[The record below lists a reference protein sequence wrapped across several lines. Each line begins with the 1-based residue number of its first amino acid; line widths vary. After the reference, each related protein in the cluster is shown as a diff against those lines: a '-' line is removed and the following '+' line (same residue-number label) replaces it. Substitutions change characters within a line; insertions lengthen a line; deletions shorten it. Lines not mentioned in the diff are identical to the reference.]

1 MRANTQGLRWLQTTA
16 YNVLAIG
23 LGITAGLAVVVYA
36 GGQIG
41 VALSSLFL
49 DPITLSGGIQ
59 QIFVRFVLFYTMGLG
74 VGLALKA
81 GLWNIGAQG
90 QLLAGMVMVFV
101 VYTFLAFFP
110 WPLLY
115 VSMILGAALGGL
127 LWIAVPTILRVKF
140 GANEIVVTI
149 LLNVVALNF
158 AFYMLSGPIKST
170 GTALGFPITSELPPR
185 FQIPNMPGGLPITYA
200 VPATIAIGILL
211 YFIVERT
218 SFRVK
223 ANTVGESIETARY
236 AGISIPRIMT
246 ISMLAAGALAGL
258 AGATYMMGYRYEL
271 DIGSFSTNYGLVA
284 IIVALVGR
292 KHMLGI
298 GVAAFFFAYLTIG
311 AESMALAANVPT
323 YVVFAMEGIMMIGVL
338 LGNYLSKR
346 RFAA

>member
-1 MRANTQGLRWLQTTA
+1 
-16 YNVLAIG
+16 
-23 LGITAGLAVVVYA
+23 VVVYA
-36 GGQIG
+36 GGHIG

-49 DPITLSGGIQ
+49 NPITLSGDVQ
-59 QIFVRFVLFYTMGLG
+59 QIFVRFVMFYTMGLG
-74 VGLALKA
+74 IGLALKA

-90 QLLAGMVMVFV
+90 QLLVGMVMVFV
-101 VYTFLAFFP
+101 VYTFLSFFP

-115 VSMILGAALGGL
+115 VSMILGATLGGL
-127 LWIAVPTILRVKF
+127 LWIAVPTILRVRF

-158 AFYMLSGPIKST
+158 AFYMLSGPIKSA
-170 GTALGFPITSELPPR
+170 GTALGFPITAELPPR
-185 FQIPNMPGGLPITYA
+185 FQIPNIFGGIPITYA

-211 YFIVERT
+211 YFMVERT

-223 ANTVGESIETARY
+223 ANTVGESNETARY
-236 AGISIPRIMT
+236 AGISIPRVMT
-246 ISMLAAGALAGL
+246 ITMLAAGALSGL

-298 GVAAFFFAYLTIG
+298 AFSALFFAYMTIG
-311 AESMALAANVPT
+311 AESMALTAGVQR
-323 YVVFAMEGIMMIGVL
+323 YVVFAMEGIMMIGIL
-338 LGNYLSKR
+338 LGNYLSER
-346 RFAA
+346 RMAR